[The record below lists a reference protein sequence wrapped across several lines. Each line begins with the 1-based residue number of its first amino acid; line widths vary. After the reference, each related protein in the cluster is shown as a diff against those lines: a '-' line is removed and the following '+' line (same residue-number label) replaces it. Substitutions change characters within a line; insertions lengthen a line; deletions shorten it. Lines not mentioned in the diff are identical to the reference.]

1 MFPLTM
7 AKVGEKGQIKRISG
21 RDEVKVHL
29 AELGFVVN
37 NEVTIVNRIGD
48 NLIVQVHDSR
58 IAIDST
64 LAKRIFIQGD
74 VEDDFK
80 RSTNWQQCDN

>member
-21 RDEVKVHL
+21 KDEVKVHL
-29 AELGFVVN
+29 AKLGFVVN
-37 NEVTIVNRIGD
+37 NEVTVVNRMGD

-64 LAKRIFIQGD
+64 LAKRIFI
-74 VEDDFK
+74 
-80 RSTNWQQCDN
+80 

>member
-21 RDEVKVHL
+21 RDEVKIHL

-37 NEVTIVNRIGD
+37 NEVTIVNRMGD

-64 LAKRIFIQGD
+64 LAKRIFI
-74 VEDDFK
+74 
-80 RSTNWQQCDN
+80 

>member
-7 AKVGEKGQIKRISG
+7 AKVGEKGQIKHISG

-37 NEVTIVNRIGD
+37 NEVTIVNRMGD

-64 LAKRIFIQGD
+64 LAKRIFI
-74 VEDDFK
+74 
-80 RSTNWQQCDN
+80 

>member
-48 NLIVQVHDSR
+48 NLIIQVHDSR

-64 LAKRIFIQGD
+64 LAKRIFI
-74 VEDDFK
+74 
-80 RSTNWQQCDN
+80 

>member
-21 RDEVKVHL
+21 KDEVKVHL

-37 NEVTIVNRIGD
+37 NEVTVVNRMGD
-48 NLIVQVHDSR
+48 NLIVQVHESR

-64 LAKRIFIQGD
+64 LAKRIFI
-74 VEDDFK
+74 
-80 RSTNWQQCDN
+80 

>member
-21 RDEVKVHL
+21 KDEVKVHL

-37 NEVTIVNRIGD
+37 NEVTIVNRMGD

-64 LAKRIFIQGD
+64 LAKRIFI
-74 VEDDFK
+74 
-80 RSTNWQQCDN
+80 

>member
-7 AKVGEKGQIKRISG
+7 AKLGEKGQIKRISG
-21 RDEVKVHL
+21 KDEVKVHL

-37 NEVTIVNRIGD
+37 NEVTVVNRMGD

-64 LAKRIFIQGD
+64 LAKRIFI
-74 VEDDFK
+74 
-80 RSTNWQQCDN
+80 

>member
-21 RDEVKVHL
+21 KDEVKVHL

-37 NEVTIVNRIGD
+37 NEVTVVNRMGD

-74 VEDDFK
+74 EEDDYWFS
-80 RSTNWQQCDN
+80 R

>member
-21 RDEVKVHL
+21 KDEVKVHL

-37 NEVTIVNRIGD
+37 N
-48 NLIVQVHDSR
+48 

-64 LAKRIFIQGD
+64 LAKRIFI
-74 VEDDFK
+74 
-80 RSTNWQQCDN
+80 

>member
-7 AKVGEKGQIKRISG
+7 AKLGEKGQIKRISG
-21 RDEVKVHL
+21 KDEVKVHL

-37 NEVTIVNRIGD
+37 NEVTVVNRMGD
-48 NLIVQVHDSR
+48 NLIVQVHESR

-64 LAKRIFIQGD
+64 LAKRIFI
-74 VEDDFK
+74 
-80 RSTNWQQCDN
+80 

>member
-64 LAKRIFIQGD
+64 LAKRIFI
-74 VEDDFK
+74 
-80 RSTNWQQCDN
+80 

>member
-21 RDEVKVHL
+21 KDEVKVHL

-37 NEVTIVNRIGD
+37 NEVTGVNRMGD

-64 LAKRIFIQGD
+64 LAKRIFI
-74 VEDDFK
+74 
-80 RSTNWQQCDN
+80 

>member
-7 AKVGEKGQIKRISG
+7 TKVGEKGQIKRISG

-37 NEVTIVNRIGD
+37 NEVTIVNRMGD

-64 LAKRIFIQGD
+64 LAKRIFI
-74 VEDDFK
+74 
-80 RSTNWQQCDN
+80 

>member
-48 NLIVQVHDSR
+48 NLIVQVHESR

-64 LAKRIFIQGD
+64 LAKRIFI
-74 VEDDFK
+74 
-80 RSTNWQQCDN
+80 

>member
-21 RDEVKVHL
+21 KDEVKVHL

-37 NEVTIVNRIGD
+37 NEVKVVNRMGD

-64 LAKRIFIQGD
+64 LAKRIFI
-74 VEDDFK
+74 
-80 RSTNWQQCDN
+80 

>member
-64 LAKRIFIQGD
+64 LAKRIFM
-74 VEDDFK
+74 
-80 RSTNWQQCDN
+80 

>member
-21 RDEVKVHL
+21 KDEVKIHL

-37 NEVTIVNRIGD
+37 NEVTVVNRMGD

-64 LAKRIFIQGD
+64 LAKRIFI
-74 VEDDFK
+74 
-80 RSTNWQQCDN
+80 

>member
-21 RDEVKVHL
+21 KDEIKVHL

-37 NEVTIVNRIGD
+37 NEVTVVNRMGD

-64 LAKRIFIQGD
+64 LAKRIFI
-74 VEDDFK
+74 
-80 RSTNWQQCDN
+80 

>member
-7 AKVGEKGQIKRISG
+7 AKVGEKVQIKRISG

-64 LAKRIFIQGD
+64 LAKRIFI
-74 VEDDFK
+74 
-80 RSTNWQQCDN
+80 

>member
-21 RDEVKVHL
+21 KDEVKVHL

-37 NEVTIVNRIGD
+37 NEVTVVNRIGD

-64 LAKRIFIQGD
+64 LAKRIFI
-74 VEDDFK
+74 
-80 RSTNWQQCDN
+80 

>member
-37 NEVTIVNRIGD
+37 NEVTVVNRMGD

-64 LAKRIFIQGD
+64 LAKRIFI
-74 VEDDFK
+74 
-80 RSTNWQQCDN
+80 

>member
-21 RDEVKVHL
+21 KDEVKVHL

-37 NEVTIVNRIGD
+37 NEVTVVNRMGD
-48 NLIVQVHDSR
+48 NLIVQVHESR
-58 IAIDST
+58 IAIDGT
-64 LAKRIFIQGD
+64 LAKRIFI
-74 VEDDFK
+74 
-80 RSTNWQQCDN
+80 

>member
-7 AKVGEKGQIKRISG
+7 AKVGEKGQMKRISG
-21 RDEVKVHL
+21 KDEVKVHL

-37 NEVTIVNRIGD
+37 NEVTVVNRMGD

-74 VEDDFK
+74 EEDDFK
-80 RSTNWQQCDN
+80 RSANWQQRDN

>member
-21 RDEVKVHL
+21 KDEVKVHL

-37 NEVTIVNRIGD
+37 NEVTI
-48 NLIVQVHDSR
+48 
-58 IAIDST
+58 DST
-64 LAKRIFIQGD
+64 LAKRIFI
-74 VEDDFK
+74 
-80 RSTNWQQCDN
+80 

>member
-7 AKVGEKGQIKRISG
+7 AKVGEKRQIKRISG
-21 RDEVKVHL
+21 KDEVKVHL

-37 NEVTIVNRIGD
+37 NEVTVVNRMGD

-64 LAKRIFIQGD
+64 LAKRIFI
-74 VEDDFK
+74 
-80 RSTNWQQCDN
+80 

>member
-21 RDEVKVHL
+21 KDEVKVHL

-37 NEVTIVNRIGD
+37 NEVKVVNRMGD

-64 LAKRIFIQGD
+64 LTKRIFI
-74 VEDDFK
+74 
-80 RSTNWQQCDN
+80 

>member
-7 AKVGEKGQIKRISG
+7 AKLGEKGQIKRISG
-21 RDEVKVHL
+21 KDEVKVHL

-37 NEVTIVNRIGD
+37 NEVTIVNRMGD

-64 LAKRIFIQGD
+64 LAKRIFI
-74 VEDDFK
+74 
-80 RSTNWQQCDN
+80 

>member
-7 AKVGEKGQIKRISG
+7 AKVGEKGRIKRISG
-21 RDEVKVHL
+21 KDEVKVHL

-37 NEVTIVNRIGD
+37 NEVTVVNRMGD
-48 NLIVQVHDSR
+48 NLIIQVHDSR

-64 LAKRIFIQGD
+64 LAKRIFI
-74 VEDDFK
+74 
-80 RSTNWQQCDN
+80 

>member
-21 RDEVKVHL
+21 KDEVKVHL

-37 NEVTIVNRIGD
+37 NEVTIV
-48 NLIVQVHDSR
+48 H
-58 IAIDST
+58 
-64 LAKRIFIQGD
+64 
-74 VEDDFK
+74 
-80 RSTNWQQCDN
+80 

>member
-7 AKVGEKGQIKRISG
+7 AKLGEKGQIKRISG
-21 RDEVKVHL
+21 KDEVKIHL

-37 NEVTIVNRIGD
+37 NEVTVVNRMGD

-64 LAKRIFIQGD
+64 LAKRIFI
-74 VEDDFK
+74 
-80 RSTNWQQCDN
+80 

>member
-21 RDEVKVHL
+21 KDEVKVHL

-37 NEVTIVNRIGD
+37 NEVTVVNRMGD

-64 LAKRIFIQGD
+64 LAKRIFI
-74 VEDDFK
+74 
-80 RSTNWQQCDN
+80 